1 MKNTVDDN
9 TSSPENKKVA
19 DDEVEGFN
27 MLEFVVP
34 ASKNLILKRVITQ
47 VPVKKPNK
55 QKFFRVMEEEGYEI
69 TIHVLELKDEDDYY
83 LVKPDVLPYL
93 LNEVKYV
100 RLNLAYYQDG
110 TVFLI
115 PTPLPDVDNPAKWNP
130 WHRSLDLAV
139 KRAKEVWVRAISDKV
154 TSSYTLMEAQGSISE
169 PKLPDL
175 PMNEYMKIAF
185 KDKILSGLDHPVVKS
200 LLGVK

>member
-1 MKNTVDDN
+1 MKNTDDSN

-19 DDEVEGFN
+19 DDEIQDFN

-69 TIHVLELKDEDDYY
+69 TIHVLELKDEGDYY

-93 LNEVKYV
+93 LGEVKYV

-115 PTPLPDVDNPAKWNP
+115 PTVLPDVDNPTKWNA

-139 KRAKEVWVRAISDKV
+139 KRAKEVWVRAISDRV

-175 PMNEYMKIAF
+175 SMNEYMKIAF
-185 KDKILSGLDHPVVKS
+185 KDKILSGIDHPVVKN